1 MTRKLTLFTVC
12 AFEIALI
19 LFVAAWTAW
28 AGLIPV
34 EEKLE
39 EAKQIR
45 MENIMAGGVGL
56 AYEKEGNTNRK
67 VYRSFFKISQDRS
80 IVANIEFRND
90 KPEIS
95 SLTDALVLPEFIE
108 WGKFR
113 LNRKTLLLT
122 NLAISPRRQEC
133 VAVSYD
139 ELIER
144 AKLHLAELQEG
155 NKL

>member
-1 MTRKLTLFTVC
+1 MTSTLLTAIFLTLFSH
-12 AFEIALI
+12 
-19 LFVAAWTAW
+19 TAW
-28 AGLIPV
+28 AELTPV
-34 EEKLE
+34 EGK
-39 EAKQIR
+39 EAKQIKV
-45 MENIMAGGVGL
+45 ESIMDGGVGL
-56 AYEKEGNTNRK
+56 ACEKEGNTNRK

-133 VAVSYD
+133 VVVSYD

>member
-1 MTRKLTLFTVC
+1 MTSTLLTAIFLTLFSH
-12 AFEIALI
+12 
-19 LFVAAWTAW
+19 TAW
-28 AGLIPV
+28 AELTPV
-34 EEKLE
+34 EGK
-39 EAKQIR
+39 AVKQIKV
-45 MENIMAGGVGL
+45 ESIMAGGVGL
-56 AYEKEGNTNRK
+56 ACEKEGNTNRK

-133 VAVSYD
+133 VVVSYD

>member
-1 MTRKLTLFTVC
+1 MTSTLLTAIFLTLFSH
-12 AFEIALI
+12 
-19 LFVAAWTAW
+19 TAW
-28 AGLIPV
+28 AELTPV
-34 EEKLE
+34 EGK
-39 EAKQIR
+39 EAKQIKV
-45 MENIMAGGVGL
+45 ESIMAGGVGL
-56 AYEKEGNTNRK
+56 SCEKEGNTNRK

-133 VAVSYD
+133 VVVSYD

>member
-1 MTRKLTLFTVC
+1 MTSTLLTAIFLTLFSH
-12 AFEIALI
+12 
-19 LFVAAWTAW
+19 TAW
-28 AGLIPV
+28 AELTPV
-34 EEKLE
+34 EGK
-39 EAKQIR
+39 EAKQIKV
-45 MENIMAGGVGL
+45 ESIMAGGVGL
-56 AYEKEGNTNRK
+56 ACEKEGNTNRK

-90 KPEIS
+90 KPEFS

-133 VAVSYD
+133 VVVSYD

>member
-1 MTRKLTLFTVC
+1 MTRKLTLFLVC

-45 MENIMAGGVGL
+45 MEDIMAGGVGL
-56 AYEKEGNTNRK
+56 ACEKEGNTNRK

-133 VAVSYD
+133 VVVSYD

>member
-1 MTRKLTLFTVC
+1 MIRTLLTAIFLTL
-12 AFEIALI
+12 LNQ
-19 LFVAAWTAW
+19 TAW
-28 AGLIPV
+28 AGLKPV
-34 EEKLE
+34 EEK

-45 MENIMAGGVGL
+45 MESIMAGGVGL
-56 AYEKEGNTNRK
+56 ACEKESNTNRK
-67 VYRSFFKISQDRS
+67 VYRSFFKISRDRS
-80 IVANIEFRND
+80 IVANIDYRND
-90 KPEIS
+90 KPEIN

-108 WGKFR
+108 WGQFR

-133 VAVSYD
+133 VLVSYD

-144 AKLHLAELQEG
+144 AKLHLVELQDG

>member
-1 MTRKLTLFTVC
+1 MTSTLLTAIFLTLFSH
-12 AFEIALI
+12 
-19 LFVAAWTAW
+19 TAW
-28 AGLIPV
+28 AELTPDEGK
-34 EEKLE
+34 EEK
-39 EAKQIR
+39 QIKV
-45 MENIMAGGVGL
+45 ESIMDGGVGL
-56 AYEKEGNTNRK
+56 ACEKEGNTNRK

-133 VAVSYD
+133 VVVSYD